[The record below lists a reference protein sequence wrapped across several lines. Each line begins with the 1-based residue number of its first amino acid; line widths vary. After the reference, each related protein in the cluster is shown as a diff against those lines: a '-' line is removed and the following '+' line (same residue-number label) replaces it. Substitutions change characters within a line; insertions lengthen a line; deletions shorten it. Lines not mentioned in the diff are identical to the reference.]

1 MLTPVLLDAHNPG
14 PMTGRGNNTYLI
26 AGSGGDAV
34 LIDAGVGD
42 PRHLAD
48 LQAELDRR
56 SARLTRLLVTHGH
69 ADHASG
75 APAIAAA
82 HPGVRVQK
90 LPWRGMDETAGV
102 GWEALADG
110 DEVRLGDEILRVVHT
125 PGHSP
130 DHLVFW
136 DPVARTAFT
145 GDLVV
150 HGGSVMIHAS
160 RGGKLGQ
167 YLSSLERV
175 LQLGAARLLPAHGD
189 PIDDPEAILQ
199 EYLAHR
205 RMRERQV
212 AEALAAGRRTV
223 PAIADSIYHGL
234 DPALLPAARENVQ
247 AHLEKL
253 KDDGRAVEDNGTW
266 TTSSTSSTSTA
277 TGTSTS

>member
-1 MLTPVLLDAHNPG
+1 VLTPVLLDAHNPG
-14 PMTGRGNNTYLI
+14 PMTGRGNNTYLV
-26 AGSGGDAV
+26 AGPGGDAV

-42 PRHLAD
+42 SHHLAD
-48 LQAELDRR
+48 LRAELDSR

-90 LPWRGMDETAGV
+90 FPWRGVDEAAGV

-110 DEVRLGDEILRVVHT
+110 DEVRLGDDVLRVVHT

-136 DPVARTAFT
+136 DPAARTAFT

-150 HGGSVMIHAS
+150 RGGSVMIHAS

-175 LQLGAARLLPAHGD
+175 RQLGAVRLLPAHGD

-212 AEALAAGRRTV
+212 VEALAAGRRTV

-234 DPALLPAARENVQ
+234 DPALLPAAHENVR